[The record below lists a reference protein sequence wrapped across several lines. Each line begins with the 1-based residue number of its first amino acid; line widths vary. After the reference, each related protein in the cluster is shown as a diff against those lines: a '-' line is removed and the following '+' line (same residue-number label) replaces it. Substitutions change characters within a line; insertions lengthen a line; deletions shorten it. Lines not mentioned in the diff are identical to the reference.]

1 MSEEEILE
9 EQMDT
14 TSHCD
19 TDGDEQME
27 THNAGKYSDRRYT
40 EWKGKRNIN
49 P

>member
-14 TSHCD
+14 TCEGD
-19 TDGDEQME
+19 TNGDEQME
-27 THNAGKYSDRRYT
+27 THNAGEYSDRTYT
-40 EWKGKRNIN
+40 EWKGKWTIN